1 MIVPRRK
8 LTARC
13 FRACARSRPKLQ
25 NERLRTSRLSMSG
38 LSGFFARRIWRET
51 RGAELL
57 EMAFM
62 LPFLCVVLIGTI
74 WMGRAFNIWE
84 TLNRAAR
91 EGARVATARNCASC
105 GNTVPTVTAVENAVL
120 NSLTASSI
128 NKNSVQIP
136 SGCPG
141 NLSSKICYQRDVV
154 LNSGSGTDVQESG
167 TIVSL
172 SYPVSFPVP
181 LTAGGWIRW
190 RLGTITLKAQAQMRE
205 EN

>member
-1 MIVPRRK
+1 M
-8 LTARC
+8 
-13 FRACARSRPKLQ
+13 SG
-25 NERLRTSRLSMSG
+25 LSGSG
-38 LSGFFARRIWRET
+38 LSGFFCRRIWRDT

-91 EGARVATARNCASC
+91 EGARVATARNCTSC
-105 GNTVPTVTAVENAVL
+105 GNAVPTVTAVENAVL
-120 NSLTASSI
+120 DSLTASSI

-136 SGCPG
+136 AGCAG

-154 LNSGSGTDVQESG
+154 LNSGSATNAQESG
-167 TIVSL
+167 SIVSL

-181 LTAGGWIRW
+181 LTAGGMIRW